1 MGQHM
6 DQNGPLGNFDE
17 GKQHSQFM
25 AETYKICL
33 HKNDVLVLCL
43 LLSAFF

>member
-6 DQNGPLGNFDE
+6 DQHGPLGNFDE

-33 HKNDVLVLCL
+33 HKMTC
-43 LLSAFF
+43 SYCAFY

>member
-6 DQNGPLGNFDE
+6 DQHGPLGNFDE
-17 GKQHSQFM
+17 GKHSQFM

-33 HKNDVLVLCL
+33 HKITYLYC
-43 LLSAFF
+43 AFY